1 MADVNIKNLPE
12 TPEVN
17 FGDFI
22 ILETIQGTQVIKYDN
37 FVITE
42 QNTTFEPLL
51 SSHSDEI
58 ALNTARFGSLSSN
71 FFTLSSYFENQ
82 ARVTSAGGNYIYS
95 LSALGLGTSD
105 VAEKLTVLGNISAS
119 GSLSAIGSDYNYFG
133 GRVGIGTSTPA
144 RDLHVLNT
152 DGRIRVEATAGNHP
166 GFEIAED
173 NERKWII
180 FNRPGT
186 DAQGT
191 EDQMVFKTNT
201 SERMVIQKTGK
212 IGIGTTTPH
221 TMLHVGG
228 SGSFAMAES
237 QEHPVDPGANEEA
250 YFYIKADKFIIKF
263 NDSGTIRYKY
273 MVLSGDHVTW
283 VQTLTAP

>member
-1 MADVNIKNLPE
+1 MGDVNIKNLPE
-12 TPEVN
+12 TPEIN
-17 FGDFI
+17 FGDFL
-22 ILETIQGTQVIKYDN
+22 ILETIYGTQVIKYDN

-51 SSHSDEI
+51 SSHSDDI

-71 FFTLSSYFENQ
+71 FYTLSSYFENVP
-82 ARVTSAGGNYIYS
+82 RVASAGGDYIYS
-95 LSALGLGTSD
+95 LSAIGIGTSD

-119 GSLSAIGSDYNYFG
+119 GSLSAVGLDHNYFG
-133 GRVGIGTSTPA
+133 GSVGIDTTPLEKLDVDGNIRISGDDRSFYFSGDNAMIWTSSAGVDIKFANETQSP
-144 RDLHVLNT
+144 HVT
-152 DGRIRVEATAGNHP
+152 
-166 GFEIAED
+166 
-173 NERKWII
+173 
-180 FNRPGT
+180 
-186 DAQGT
+186 
-191 EDQMVFKTNT
+191 FK
-201 SERMVIQKTGK
+201 STGK
-212 IGIGTTTPH
+212 VGIGTTTPH

-228 SGSFAMAES
+228 SGSLAMAES

-283 VQTLTAP
+283 VQTLTSP